1 MNVQTFSSLFAL
13 LALLCWFGTLAIVIG
28 AVIRRFVGNPI
39 PIVEQLR
46 DDLGRFAL
54 PLAWF
59 VAAVTTAGS
68 LYYSEVQGYV
78 PCELCWY
85 QRICMY
91 PFAVILGIAA
101 IRRAPSVR
109 IYAIPVLAIGAF
121 IAAYHSWIQA
131 YPPSNGTSFCSA
143 TASCTERYVWE
154 FDFISLPFMALSA
167 FVVIIALLS
176 IARYEPLSDPD
187 LDPEG
192 ETAVAVGSVP
202 DQENL

>member
-1 MNVQTFSSLFAL
+1 MNVQTFSSLFGL
-13 LALLCWFGTLAIVIG
+13 LALLCWFGTLAIVVG
-28 AVIRRFVGNPI
+28 AIIRRFAPNPI

-54 PLAWF
+54 PLAWL
-59 VAAVTTAGS
+59 VAAVTTVGS
-68 LYYSEVQGYV
+68 LYYSKVQGYV

-101 IRRAPSVR
+101 FRRTPSVR
-109 IYAIPVLAIGAF
+109 VYAIPVLSIGAA

-154 FDFISLPFMALSA
+154 FGFISLPFMALSA
-167 FVVIIALLS
+167 FVVMIALLS
-176 IARYEPLSDPD
+176 IARYEPLSD
-187 LDPEG
+187 
-192 ETAVAVGSVP
+192 
-202 DQENL
+202 QENL